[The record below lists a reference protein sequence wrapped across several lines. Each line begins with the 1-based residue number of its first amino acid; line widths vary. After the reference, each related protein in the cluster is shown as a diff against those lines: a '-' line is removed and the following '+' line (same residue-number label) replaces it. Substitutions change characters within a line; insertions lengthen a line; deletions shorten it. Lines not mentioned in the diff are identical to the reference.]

1 MRGVFTRTP
10 PGRRHASRER
20 RRLRCL
26 TLLVG
31 TTANGQRPTAHVRAA
46 MPRTSNCAPPS
57 RVPGER
63 SETRD
68 PGLHKWIAL
77 RDSCAGSRISFRS
90 RKRARCTRPGHE
102 SAADP
107 LSAHISDS
115 TPSARKCRRMRST
128 CSTKR
133 ARCRR
138 RPGRARA
145 ECRAAPRH
153 AYCRRRGYPSTPAPC
168 IFPVI
173 YNGARGTAPLACCCR
188 EHMALRT
195 FPLGPGSRSARAS
208 ALAALVRDT
217 RAGQLRGA
225 SRCRVPAER
234 ASARAGTQG
243 RHDALLPSAYG
254 IAECGDDM
262 RYGLIGVSGRYPG
275 R

>member
-31 TTANGQRPTAHVRAA
+31 TTANGQRLTCE
-46 MPRTSNCAPPS
+46 PRC
-57 RVPGER
+57 
-63 SETRD
+63 
-68 PGLHKWIAL
+68 
-77 RDSCAGSRISFRS
+77 
-90 RKRARCTRPGHE
+90 RARQIAHPPRVSRASAARPG
-102 SAADP
+102 
-107 LSAHISDS
+107 
-115 TPSARKCRRMRST
+115 TQ
-128 CSTKR
+128 
-133 ARCRR
+133 
-138 RPGRARA
+138 
-145 ECRAAPRH
+145 
-153 AYCRRRGYPSTPAPC
+153 GYTSGLRFA
-168 IFPVI
+168 I
-173 YNGARGTAPLACCCR
+173 LA
-188 EHMALRT
+188 
-195 FPLGPGSRSARAS
+195 LGPGSRSARAS
-208 ALAALVRDT
+208 ALAALVRDTRARLIRCLLTSPTAPPAPGNAAGCAPRARRNVLAAGGGLAARGPNAAPRHATRIAGAAAIHQRPRPVFFLLFTMGPAGLHPSRAVAESIWRFALFRWVPDLVPLVRDT